1 MQLPAP
7 EIQDEFGWWPKPAH
21 WTRLKLKRFYNM
33 RELLRQATGAGAPA
47 AVALVVPG
55 DCAAPQLVPGV
66 GAPAPQIQQGL
77 KGLALAPLQLH
88 CIGATFRR
96 R

>member
-1 MQLPAP
+1 
-7 EIQDEFGWWPKPAH
+7 
-21 WTRLKLKRFYNM
+21 M
-33 RELLRQATGAGAPA
+33 RELLRQPAGAGAPA

-55 DCAAPQLVPGV
+55 GCAAPQLVPGV

-88 CIGATFRR
+88 CISATFRAMNFINALKLKWR
-96 R
+96 KLLPK